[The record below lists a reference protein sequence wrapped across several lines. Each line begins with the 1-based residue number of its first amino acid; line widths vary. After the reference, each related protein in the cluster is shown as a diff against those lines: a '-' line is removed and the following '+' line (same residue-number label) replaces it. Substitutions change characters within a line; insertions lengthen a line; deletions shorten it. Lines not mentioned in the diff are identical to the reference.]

1 MIFHSY
7 VSLPEGIHIPNPSE
21 PSGGGPE
28 CRVESDAFSSWC
40 PPPEPAVKLTGRWPS
55 GKTIE
60 KRWKNDGK
68 NGGKLWKPMKNGGKL
83 WRTMESYE
91 KRWKTMENYGNL

>member
-1 MIFHSY
+1 MPGRKRCVFFM
-7 VSLPEGIHIPNPSE
+7 VPTTGA
-21 PSGGGPE
+21 
-28 CRVESDAFSSWC
+28 CRE
-40 PPPEPAVKLTGRWPS
+40 THWPLAQWKNHR
-55 GKTIE
+55 KTME
-60 KRWKNDGK
+60 NDGK